1 MSEVHVVVSKVE
13 RNSINLHEDFANDNI
28 IIIPEH
34 SAKDNGYTVICCLNI
49 PAMNVKHKT

>member
-28 IIIPEH
+28 IVIPEH